1 MSERLY
7 VDIQFDKPR
16 RLKLGIMDVSEVIY
30 FLNRQTGR
38 QEEMDS
44 YKILL
49 KLGSLEWKTWGAILW
64 AGLKSEDDRIKT
76 ADQAQRMLAKYLENG
91 GDLAPLGKAIRKAMY
106 LSGALPRE
114 IYAVLG
120 GFDDEPDPK
129 GEPDDSRP
137 FATRE
142 SST

>member
-1 MSERLY
+1 MHC
-7 VDIQFDKPR
+7 DG
-16 RLKLGIMDVSEVIY
+16 LGDVID

-38 QEEMDS
+38 HEEMDTL
-44 YKILL
+44 KIVM
-49 KLGSLEWKTWGAILW
+49 KLVQLEWKTWGAILW

-91 GDLAPLGKAIRKAMY
+91 GDLAPLGKAVRKAMY

-114 IYAVLG
+114 VYAVLG
-120 GFDDEPDPK
+120 GFDDEPAPK